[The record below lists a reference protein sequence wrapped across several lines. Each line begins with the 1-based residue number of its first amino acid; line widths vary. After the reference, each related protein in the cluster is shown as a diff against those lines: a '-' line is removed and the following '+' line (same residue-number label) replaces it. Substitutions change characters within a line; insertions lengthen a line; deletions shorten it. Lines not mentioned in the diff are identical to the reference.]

1 MCIAFPGKIISIQDD
16 RVAVI
21 DISGTRREVYLDLI
35 DEDVTVGDY
44 VISHA
49 GYALHKVDEETARE
63 SLSYLKT
70 IIESEE

>member
-1 MCIAFPGKIISIQDD
+1 MCIAFPGKIISIDDD

-70 IIESEE
+70 IIESEA

>member
-1 MCIAFPGKIISIQDD
+1 MCIAFPGKIISIEDD

-63 SLSYLKT
+63 NLSYLKT
-70 IIESEE
+70 IIESEA

>member
-1 MCIAFPGKIISIQDD
+1 VHRLPRKDHSIQDD

-70 IIESEE
+70 IIESEA

>member
-1 MCIAFPGKIISIQDD
+1 MCIAFPGKIISIDD
-16 RVAVI
+16 DCVAVI

-70 IIESEE
+70 IIESEA

>member
-1 MCIAFPGKIISIQDD
+1 MCIAFPGKIISIEDD

-63 SLSYLKT
+63 SLSYLET
-70 IIESEE
+70 IIESEA

>member
-1 MCIAFPGKIISIQDD
+1 VHRLPRKIISIQDD

-70 IIESEE
+70 IIESEA

>member
-70 IIESEE
+70 IIESEA